1 MTVSGGKSRNA
12 DFKLIAGG
20 DTTPSE
26 LFEPYEPSEPGP
38 QSGPMGDTTT
48 LWPVNRVSPLWCLR
62 HHLLPASGGTIKL

>member
-26 LFEPYEPSEPGP
+26 PFEPYEPSEPGP
-38 QSGPMGDTTT
+38 RSGPMGDTTT
-48 LWPVNRVSPLWCLR
+48 L
-62 HHLLPASGGTIKL
+62 